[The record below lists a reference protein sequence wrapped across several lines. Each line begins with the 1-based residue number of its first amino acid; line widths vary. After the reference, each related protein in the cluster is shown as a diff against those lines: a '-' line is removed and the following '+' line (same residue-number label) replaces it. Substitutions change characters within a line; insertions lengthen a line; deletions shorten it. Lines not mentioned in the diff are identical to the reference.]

1 MPMAPDMSNYRCRM
15 MPCCPLSVLILDRTM
30 LVLKV
35 QSSNDYLTTHRGD
48 MLCHATVGMYRN
60 LCGL

>member
-1 MPMAPDMSNYRCRM
+1 MPMGPDMSNYRCRM
-15 MPCCPLSVLILDRTM
+15 MPYCPLSVLILDRTM

-35 QSSNDYLTTHRGD
+35 QPSNDYLTAYRGD
-48 MLCHATVGMYRN
+48 MLCHATVGMYRH